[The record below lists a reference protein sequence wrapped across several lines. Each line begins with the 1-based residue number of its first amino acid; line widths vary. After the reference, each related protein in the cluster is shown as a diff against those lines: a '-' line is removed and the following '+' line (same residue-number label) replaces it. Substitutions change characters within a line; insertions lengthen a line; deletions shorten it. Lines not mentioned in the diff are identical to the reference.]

1 MNVDTNEKILMIDL
15 CTPIVDIKNEAS
27 TLTPKPLIERFPHLD
42 NRLPVLPCYPTNDK
56 YAHGDPLLPNISPH
70 RLTRIE
76 LARRQLGTFKSEFD
90 FITNGS
96 TIPSFLYEKYKTF
109 YADLLERLKIDMAI
123 LDYNYLRLNNYM
135 KLLLFERM
143 RIFNISLNN
152 ISKIDEKEYLLAL
165 EFFLQFDVNMFY
177 MKTCSLRY
185 ARPRTLN
192 EGLFCLQEPEARY
205 ELSACGNCA
214 LCYPQ
219 YDRTYRVKKSI
230 VDFSQ
235 AHQHTFLNGY
245 HAILNC
251 SASCHTRN
259 IIYALTCPCGNVDY
273 IGETMYSL
281 HDRLI
286 SI

>member
-1 MNVDTNEKILMIDL
+1 MIDL

-27 TLTPKPLIERFPHLD
+27 TLTPKPLIERFPNLG
-42 NRLPVLPCYPTNDK
+42 NRLPVLPCYPTYDK

-143 RIFNISLNN
+143 HIFNISLNN
-152 ISKIDEKEYLLAL
+152 ISKIDEKEYPLAL
-165 EFFLQFDVNMFY
+165 EFFLQFD
-177 MKTCSLRY
+177 
-185 ARPRTLN
+185 
-192 EGLFCLQEPEARY
+192 
-205 ELSACGNCA
+205 
-214 LCYPQ
+214 
-219 YDRTYRVKKSI
+219 
-230 VDFSQ
+230 
-235 AHQHTFLNGY
+235 
-245 HAILNC
+245 
-251 SASCHTRN
+251 
-259 IIYALTCPCGNVDY
+259 
-273 IGETMYSL
+273 
-281 HDRLI
+281 
-286 SI
+286 

>member
-1 MNVDTNEKILMIDL
+1 
-15 CTPIVDIKNEAS
+15 
-27 TLTPKPLIERFPHLD
+27 
-42 NRLPVLPCYPTNDK
+42 
-56 YAHGDPLLPNISPH
+56 
-70 RLTRIE
+70 
-76 LARRQLGTFKSEFD
+76 
-90 FITNGS
+90 
-96 TIPSFLYEKYKTF
+96 
-109 YADLLERLKIDMAI
+109 
-123 LDYNYLRLNNYM
+123 
-135 KLLLFERM
+135 
-143 RIFNISLNN
+143 
-152 ISKIDEKEYLLAL
+152 
-165 EFFLQFDVNMFY
+165 

-251 SASCHTRN
+251 SAVCFINKTDIVVFCFSSHVTHV
-259 IIYALTCPCGNVDY
+259 ILS
-273 IGETMYSL
+273 M
-281 HDRLI
+281 H
-286 SI
+286 

>member
-1 MNVDTNEKILMIDL
+1 
-15 CTPIVDIKNEAS
+15 VDIKNEAS
-27 TLTPKPLIERFPHLD
+27 TLTPKPLIERFPNLG

-70 RLTRIE
+70 RLTQTE
-76 LARRQLGTFKSEFD
+76 QTRRQLGTFKSEFD
-90 FITNGS
+90 FITKDS
-96 TIPSFLYEKYKTF
+96 MVPSFLYEKYQMF
-109 YADLLERLKIDMAI
+109 YVDLLARLKVDIAI

-152 ISKIDEKEYLLAL
+152 ISKIDEKEYPLAL

-219 YDRTYRVKKSI
+219 YDRTYRMKKSI

-245 HAILNC
+245 H
-251 SASCHTRN
+251 SCHTRN

-273 IGETMYSL
+273 IGET
-281 HDRLI
+281 
-286 SI
+286 